1 MWYRHFCF
9 TFLHKFR
16 IDGSSYGEHFV
27 LPTAS
32 NCSKSLESKTNNN
45 IVIDGDAAV
54 QSCVEQ
60 TAAWLSTAFSLL
72 AIASIHHRG
81 NGSHSA
87 LLYLGLLLLNI
98 SAAAVDDGNHC
109 FALQVSTHR
118 FVRIASPVVL
128 HYTRFRYLQQDRRLN
143 VGNLGS
149 KRKAVATTTLWEA
162 L

>member
-1 MWYRHFCF
+1 MDSSTAAAVDVIPSLVLHFPPQVS
-9 TFLHKFR
+9 HR
-16 IDGSSYGEHFV
+16 QQRSDGEHFV

-45 IVIDGDAAV
+45 IVIDGDVATATAAAV
-54 QSCVEQ
+54 ESCVEQ

-109 FALQVSTHR
+109 FALQVSTYR

-143 VGNLGS
+143 VGNL
-149 KRKAVATTTLWEA
+149 
-162 L
+162 